1 MCINT
6 YMKQQSVE
14 KEAMYM
20 KVNKEGYMGGSRE
33 KGREN

>member
-1 MCINT
+1 MFINT
-6 YMKQQSVE
+6 YMKQQSVG
-14 KEAMYM
+14 KEAVYR